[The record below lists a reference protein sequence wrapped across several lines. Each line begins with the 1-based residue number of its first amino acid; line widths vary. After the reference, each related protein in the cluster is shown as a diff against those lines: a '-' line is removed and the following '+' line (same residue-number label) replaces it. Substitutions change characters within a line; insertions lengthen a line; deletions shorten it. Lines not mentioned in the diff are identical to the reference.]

1 MLINNHNEPCC
12 CALFSNEELQC
23 SFQIQH
29 IKSPR
34 FIELFHPLLI
44 GGFSPKNWS
53 IKVLST
59 VSYPRVRGELMQ
71 YLPERWL
78 WLRSAPATKHV
89 STVFDVASLS
99 IKMRMPHHSLQH
111 YTPQPHTY
119 FSISASLIIV
129 TKHCKNATCY
139 IKYWNWYVWIYT
151 VYFIHRMQLF

>member
-1 MLINNHNEPCC
+1 MAQKTLFIVLINNHNDPCC

-23 SFQIQH
+23 SFQIRH
-29 IKSPR
+29 IKFPR

-59 VSYPRVRGELMQ
+59 VSYPRARRELMQ

-99 IKMRMPHHSLQH
+99 IKMRMPHHSLH
-111 YTPQPHTY
+111 TTTPHLLLNICQSY
-119 FSISASLIIV
+119 
-129 TKHCKNATCY
+129 HCHLTHFKY
-139 IKYWNWYVWIYT
+139 IDYCMTTNLTI
-151 VYFIHRMQLF
+151 